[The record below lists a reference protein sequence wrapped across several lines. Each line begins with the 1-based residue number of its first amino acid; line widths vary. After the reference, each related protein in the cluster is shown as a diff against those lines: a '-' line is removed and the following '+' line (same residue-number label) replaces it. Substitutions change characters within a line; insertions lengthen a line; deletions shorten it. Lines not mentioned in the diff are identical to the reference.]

1 MKKLKV
7 YLDSDGIMRVEH
19 PIHANITIY
28 HLQEEYE
35 KRIAITSRKTPLL
48 VKIHGVASFSEE
60 AQTFLCGADHSA
72 ITSAVAIVSNPKAG
86 FSEHSKIL
94 MGSFK
99 SRFKPPF
106 DIRVFEDE
114 EPAITWLKSQLR

>member
-1 MKKLKV
+1 MEKIEV

-28 HLQEEYE
+28 HIQEEYE
-35 KRIAITSRKTPLL
+35 KRIDITSRKTPLL

-72 ITSAVAIVSNPKAG
+72 ITSAVALVSNPKAG
-86 FSEHSKIL
+86 YAEHSKIL

-99 SRFKPPF
+99 SRFDPPF
-106 DIRVFEDE
+106 EIRSFEDE
-114 EPAITWLKSQLR
+114 EPAIIWLKTHLR